1 LRTRQHLR
9 VPLPVPVKFRV
20 AEIDMDYEVA
30 ELEDI
35 SWGGVFIRWP
45 KPFAKSTRLIMQ
57 FFLAEDSVV
66 LEVWG
71 TVVRPQDA
79 EQGKPA
85 GMGVQF
91 DELDDA
97 ARSTI
102 QKMVEAYLK
111 AYLKKS

>member
-1 LRTRQHLR
+1 M
-9 VPLPVPVKFRV
+9 PVKFRV
-20 AEIDMDYEVA
+20 AEVDMDYKMA

-35 SWGGVFIRWP
+35 SWAGVFIRWP
-45 KPFAKSTRLIMQ
+45 KPFVKSTRLIMQ

-71 TVVRPQDA
+71 TVVRVREARQ
-79 EQGKPA
+79 EKPA

-111 AYLKKS
+111 PYLKKS